1 MIDDKKAV
9 SIDRQGLVFRNQ
21 PLSDFATLDAIGVRD
36 GAVIHLIMQGNAVP
50 APVPARE
57 PASVSA
63 PVSPNLV
70 RMLSGRERQAAAVAR
85 QQERAAQAA
94 AAQAERELAEA
105 QRLIAEHRRAQEV
118 RRID

>member
-36 GAVIHLIMQGNAVP
+36 GAVIHLIMQGNAAP
-50 APVPARE
+50 APA
-57 PASVSA
+57 PASPS
-63 PVSPNLV
+63 LV
-70 RMLSGRERQAAAVAR
+70 RTLSGRERQAAAAAR
-85 QQERAAQAA
+85 QQEHAAQAA

-105 QRLIAEHRRAQEV
+105 QRLIAEHRRAEEV
-118 RRID
+118 RKID